1 MPGVVVYSDVAACHD
16 GVSEEDQRLQ
26 RLCDGLWRW
35 RLAVDGVVAWA
46 HCTDRLRW
54 EGARGWGCD
63 ASAGAGAGTRGGEQ

>member
-16 GVSEEDQRLQ
+16 GVSEEDQHLQ

-46 HCTDRLRW
+46 HCTD
-54 EGARGWGCD
+54 
-63 ASAGAGAGTRGGEQ
+63 